1 MGNLFRAMTSWATAL
16 DRRFGRFTA
25 TLKPQSESRKIDLY
39 GYHHPNYFAI
49 LVPKICLISKIWKRS

>member
-16 DRRFGRFTA
+16 DLRFGGFT
-25 TLKPQSESRKIDLY
+25 TTPKPQYESMKIDLY